1 MFRVRLSNHIT
12 ARKLVSF
19 AATALAVS
27 ALSGCG
33 YFQNRHH
40 ITVGS
45 IPDDYR
51 TNHPIILNEREE
63 TLDVPVGSSD
73 TKISFAQQSGIEAF
87 ISQYTANGSGLVQIL
102 LPTGST
108 NASAAQRVHSSVIA
122 AIRNAGVSSG
132 NIVTATYDAQGVESS
147 APVRLSYRA
156 MSAATEPCGK
166 WPDNLGDTTQNKN
179 YENFGCASQNN
190 MASMIANPADLLGPR
205 KTGRIDPAKRSV
217 AIKKYQTSTG
227 SWTANTSYTW

>member
-1 MFRVRLSNHIT
+1 MFRVRLGNHTKVRIFAT
-12 ARKLVSF
+12 F
-19 AATALAVS
+19 AATAFAVS

-33 YFQNRHH
+33 YLQNRHH
-40 ITVGS
+40 ITVGAV
-45 IPDDYR
+45 PDDYR

-63 TLDVPVGSSD
+63 TLDVPVGSAD
-73 TKISFAQQSGIEAF
+73 TQISTAQRSSIEGF
-87 ISQYTANGSGLVQIL
+87 IAQYAANGSGLVQIL

-108 NASAAQRVHSSVIA
+108 NASAAQRVHSNIIA
-122 AIRNAGVSSG
+122 AIRHAGVSSG

-147 APVRLSYRA
+147 APVRVSYRA

-205 KTGRIDPAKRSV
+205 KTGQIDASKRSV
-217 AIKKYQTSTG
+217 AISRYQKSTG
-227 SWTANTSYTW
+227 SWSANTPYTW